1 MVVADREVG
10 DDPDLGGQPL
20 DDVGAEVLGV
30 ARQDGLGATRA
41 LDELVARVEPVV
53 GIEPRVVVA
62 LQSSLHGGGQLPGHK
77 NGLFRAHLG

>member
-1 MVVADREVG
+1 MIRTS
-10 DDPDLGGQPL
+10 GGQPL

-30 ARQDGLGATRA
+30 ARQDGLGAPRA
-41 LDELVARVEPVV
+41 LDQLVARVQPVV

-62 LQSSLHGGGQLPGHK
+62 LQTSLHGGGQLAGHK